1 MSACCFSIFIITSV
15 ACAIGP
21 SVNPLQNRETQHV
34 NIVLQSMN
42 WKVSLQV
49 VTHVF
54 STDFSFQN
62 LVFFGIY
69 LNFQGAEIIFKSISP
84 IFWIHILPNKFHT
97 PWNQAHAL
105 LFSSRAFQR
114 DQECNLKH
122 PGLVDLIGKRQNKTN
137 KQPCFIDRFQH

>member
-34 NIVLQSMN
+34 NIVLQCMYLNGKPS
-42 WKVSLQV
+42 S

-69 LNFQGAEIIFKSISP
+69 LNFQCQKSLLKINIS
-84 IFWIHILPNKFHT
+84 HISESQCYQINSIKSC
-97 PWNQAHAL
+97 
-105 LFSSRAFQR
+105 SSRSFQEHQR
-114 DQECNLKH
+114 YIPIPLKFSAM
-122 PGLVDLIGKRQNKTN
+122 I
-137 KQPCFIDRFQH
+137 